1 MYAGES
7 ICFGISTPEVDVLAR
22 FVRVRRSESA
32 ALNPTG
38 DLTNA
43 QFPMLN
49 SHPKWDVGL
58 PNVLPHTCGR
68 FPFRMRI
75 ENWELNIGQIL
86 GMPYREPAALPHSQS
101 GLNSAEAPP
110 EITTRGIRNHNPTS
124 RRESTTLVL
133 ASPRSLSW

>member
-1 MYAGES
+1 MRRKAVMYAGES

-22 FVRVRRSESA
+22 FARVRRSESA

-49 SHPKWDVGL
+49 SHLKWDVGL

-86 GMPYREPAALPHSQS
+86 HHLSNCRGHHVLFRF
-101 GLNSAEAPP
+101 
-110 EITTRGIRNHNPTS
+110 TRFG
-124 RRESTTLVL
+124 LVL
-133 ASPRSLSW
+133 ALLKMPIKCKEC

>member
-38 DLTNA
+38 DLTNV

-49 SHPKWDVGL
+49 SHLKWDVGL

-75 ENWELNIGQIL
+75 ENWELSIGQIPGPIHDVLPTPCAFSLYEVRL
-86 GMPYREPAALPHSQS
+86 GASIIKDAYEMC
-101 GLNSAEAPP
+101 GL
-110 EITTRGIRNHNPTS
+110 G
-124 RRESTTLVL
+124 
-133 ASPRSLSW
+133 